1 MMVGSIPLK
10 PDKKWNWLL
19 DAINIAILPPGLNH
33 TREATMKLYQG
44 IGPNSYRVRIFL
56 KEKGIEVPRVEI
68 DFAKGEH
75 RAPEFLK
82 LNSLGQIPVL
92 ELDDGT
98 IITESVAICRYFEE
112 VHPEPPLFGFD
123 AVSRAKVEMWNRR
136 AELVVFATIGNV
148 PLHSDALFKDRL
160 TQFPAFAETERRA
173 VPKKWAWLD
182 RELADG
188 RPFLAGEAYSV
199 ADITAGVCGW
209 LSEIFG
215 MEIPA
220 ELKNVQRWKERVRS
234 RPSWNA

>member
-1 MMVGSIPLK
+1 
-10 PDKKWNWLL
+10 
-19 DAINIAILPPGLNH
+19 
-33 TREATMKLYQG
+33 MKLHQG
-44 IGPNSYRVRIFL
+44 MGPNSYRVRIFL
-56 KEKGIEVPRVEI
+56 KEKAIEVPMVEV

-75 RAPEFLK
+75 RAPDFLK

-112 VHPEPPLFGFD
+112 AQPEPPLFGSD

-136 AELVVFATIGNV
+136 AELVIFATIGNV
-148 PLHSDALFKDRL
+148 ALHSDAFFKDRL
-160 TQFPAFAETERRA
+160 TQFPAFAETERQA

-188 RPFLAGEAYSV
+188 RPFLAGDNFSV

-209 LSEIFG
+209 LGEVFG

-220 ELKNVQRWKERVRS
+220 SLENVQRWNERVRS